1 LTRYRKLLEDKPL
14 KVLLVADPRLVYEEA
29 ARLIAA
35 AQSAGAET
43 IHLAETPVV
52 RVKPE

>member
-1 LTRYRKLLEDKPL
+1 MLLI
-14 KVLLVADPRLVYEEA
+14 ADPRLRYEDA

-43 IHLAETPVV
+43 IHLAETPAGT
-52 RVKPE
+52 RP